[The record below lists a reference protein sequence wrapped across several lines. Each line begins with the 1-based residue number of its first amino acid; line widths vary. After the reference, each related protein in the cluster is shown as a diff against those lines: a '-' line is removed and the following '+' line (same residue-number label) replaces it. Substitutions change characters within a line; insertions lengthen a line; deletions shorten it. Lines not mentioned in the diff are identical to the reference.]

1 MTLLLIATT
10 SNDMVQRGNEMCFLA
25 VKPGCRGAM
34 SLYMPAVPCQ
44 DLAEVDD
51 KGAGIGPAPQP
62 AARALGAAGQ
72 GRAGRRRRSGS
83 DGPQHRDRAPARPRG
98 QAARTQGG
106 RRVALL
112 PAGVACLA
120 RRRAGRLSPWSR
132 NASEQLPCGCCAPSD
147 LTGRGHIMHEATDVS
162 VSLSTG
168 PRLLPLRM
176 VST

>member
-1 MTLLLIATT
+1 L
-10 SNDMVQRGNEMCFLA
+10 
-25 VKPGCRGAM
+25 
-34 SLYMPAVPCQ
+34 
-44 DLAEVDD
+44 
-51 KGAGIGPAPQP
+51 
-62 AARALGAAGQ
+62 
-72 GRAGRRRRSGS
+72 
-83 DGPQHRDRAPARPRG
+83 ARPRSLPREHSVPPDKDVLDVDDV
-98 QAARTQGG
+98 AALMDLNTETVRRLAREGKLPGRKVGG
-106 RRVALL
+106 AWRVALL